1 MKKCDIR
8 FKVENDLT
16 TIGAVD
22 ESNNIQDITAVT
34 EYKNQFDKEARF
46 FYNYKKEVFAFDG
59 YQLKFNESNLKEF
72 NKIQKNENN
81 YYRTRLGD
89 NLVTVRENLEVFVKQ
104 GLNSVENFNFKD
116 KENKLFDKGIPF
128 ENISIEQRQA
138 LSKQNIIYPA
148 NIINKTDLPIEIK
161 NYVNLYNQYISLNS
175 SNRANFATNRS
186 VINENTVLYLDSA
199 NKLNYI
205 MAASDLASLEE
216 SEVHGNNYLSIAL
229 AQRGEQEDVNISE
242 SVSDNPVYAKRIKE
256 LKIELK
262 ELVDKRG
269 RVLPGKE
276 RQYNN
281 AKNHLAFLEQSVY
294 DQMKSAI
301 ILFLQENKIKVNY
314 SLANSLYE
322 IAIKSDT
329 TADFHEKMQDRFY
342 SDIKLPFA
350 FSYFDSWGMSISEL
364 MKKEY
369 NRINTESK
377 KFDGKDGIYIERTH
391 SAKDFNNYIKKNGD
405 RQTKYIWKLI
415 KNVAFK
421 INPEIKFVFEENY
434 RDNIYAKAFTQDQ
447 TNFKG
452 TRIEIRA
459 SLLQNPKQ
467 AAATLVHEIIHSI
480 AHNIIDIVVFNKKKQ
495 IHLLTERQ
503 INAVKELTKL
513 IKEVQ
518 ANDKTNKFYGA
529 TDEHEL
535 VSELTNKEFVEAL
548 KEKAPNIFRRIQNF
562 FLNILGIEKN
572 KYRRAEA
579 ILKDI
584 ISKPVHVAEIGNTIY
599 PGLFPQKT
607 FYKNDFLESVADSN
621 LKLPS
626 VKSGVLELFESN
638 PEIANAV
645 YEAMGIKNNDNI
657 DFENILESLGLS
669 NLKTIKTPII
679 ISEEDSP
686 LKTEHG
692 DAKGVRTK
700 YYGGIVSSITLSKE
714 STFEV
719 LVHELLHEYFNSKY
733 NTSKNEVFAKNIF
746 NTLNRIAKENT
757 WFERATKN
765 YGKESYKD
773 SSEELAILYLT
784 SKEFRNNLPEAVK
797 NKIEK
802 WLIEN
807 NIITQQ
813 ELNSYLDLNLDVKIK
828 DYNINNSQITPQ
840 QKQQAQQLYSQY
852 LEQNPNGNVEEF
864 KSWVDEFNRKSKL
877 QGTYDFSASSN
888 SGKWNSANNELQSLV
903 QNNRKAFAIYKFLI
917 GEMETF
923 KEIINYLNEKGIEIP
938 YTDRMKRADETMT
951 AEERK
956 SAINSYNN
964 SVDSKIEDKAQVEKN
979 ILSENNLQDE
989 TEYTP
994 QELIEKYPLTGV
1006 QKVIW
1011 NLIKDIVNKL
1021 GIKVKFS
1028 SSRITE
1034 GFDGSNNPQNGE
1046 ILIRPSTLKNG
1057 RFGEVLVHEIVHA
1070 LTTKIISRVNLG
1082 VTTGLTQKQINAV
1095 KGLMKLFEAVKADNN
1110 LENKYPVKDVFE
1122 FIAHLTNEAFVKE
1135 LESKDKNFLQK
1146 VVGFILDT
1154 LGITNANE
1162 LSKKYLLDI
1171 ISDGVFL
1178 QENGI
1183 TVLPSDYGSNI
1194 QGSLSNFISQKSQ
1207 ENKSFD
1213 KELAQKIQDKLQKL
1227 YPEIKLNITNNPI
1240 WEQGDNVLNQEEY
1253 NNQVNY
1259 RLKATEKVL
1268 DNLSKIKQWESNKS
1282 IDQNTLWKKIGELGI
1297 SKQQLDLLKE
1307 SEGSTIEEKLSSF
1320 AANYSYTIEIN
1331 TAKDEFI
1338 VSEYDS
1344 ETDQFV
1350 DRNYGTKNTEHY
1362 SNLTVPGGTNYT
1374 ENAIRILGIVNVVSA
1389 GGSYHDGDF
1398 NQSRGDMAG
1407 WFRSD
1412 EQVGEKEEIWE
1423 DIDDWTGKRK
1433 DFKELKLHGSKTRR
1447 ILEVQSFF
1455 QKVREQNNLVGDE
1468 FKKKHGYFELDGYTY
1483 AEKYDNLTRQKT
1495 PYKFDS
1501 KYGKSIPVPQ
1511 EEEVFISRDE
1521 YEQAKTRALG
1531 LDKEIQSN
1539 QFLQLLNKDN
1549 NWVTFFIKSIIQD
1562 SAKKG
1567 YEKVLFPK
1575 GETAAKIEGHETIAN
1590 ELAKLT
1596 AEQGLIQD
1604 QIDATIKNLQPHFV
1618 VFIEGKT
1625 KVTKTENEA
1634 KQIVNDYNNAIGEE
1648 NPFSAKAWYETVEIE
1663 GKDLEIESL
1672 KDEIKELE
1680 KRKQELKSQGI
1691 EKLKPIE
1698 AFYEIKVG
1706 NILEKLFGKNNV
1718 KTITDEYGNQ
1728 WREITINQARDLQDI
1743 LLQRDEAN
1751 RIIGQANIKAMT
1763 VLVDAVNQKQDT
1775 LPHEYAHHYIAW
1787 FRDTPIVQEAIKK
1800 WGSEEALVQSIGE
1813 QVVKQKGEAYSW
1825 WNNFVKWIMNQFN
1838 SLSKL
1843 QKEELTQIL
1852 TDAFLTRQD
1861 LNNIGNNSFQQFQQ
1875 SLNNP
1880 NTNPILQGS
1889 QEEQI
1894 KKFAELQERLN
1905 NKEFLEGAKNA
1916 YESTPSLQQFGTQ
1929 EQYNDYIARVSLG
1942 IIKNPSSGEYNY
1954 NSRVK
1959 DIVYHGT
1966 DKDFTKFIKGKQV
1979 TPKGKTKG
1987 GIWFTDF
1994 ANADWVYKEDNG
2006 KVIAALININ
2016 NPVEYNTERE
2026 FHKMYGDYLPTKPVK
2041 DGQWVDIQTLLDNKK
2056 GDGLLLDIFDATT
2069 AGDIGEFTKQQVVF
2083 EPEQIHILGSKQD
2096 IEGFKEFVQKDNNSE
2111 INSSVSDDIDF
2122 NRESNKSNISEGIS
2136 GNVNTQEGLNLTKS
2150 ITVDETTNTVN
2161 INDILVNG
2169 TTTIKAT
2176 SEFTIEGISDSNIE
2190 TLIIEAPS
2198 VNVNTENFNVE
2209 TLIIKTESQTSFPD
2223 INISQNSNIESL
2235 QIQNSNTSLEITDL
2249 TSENNL
2255 VFKNFVFADK
2265 NDCFLDNFTE
2275 TSGFTINSAEPF
2287 KYSLNFDNSKNLTI
2301 LQTNELKEIPV
2312 SIRNIENLTLE
2323 EDVEINIVSMQT
2335 TALNLNVN
2343 ENNIIRLEKKYEK
2356 AAINI
2361 QAEEPTN
2368 ITLHGKTR
2376 VNLDFKDKFV
2386 SINNNVSLTKDSDIS
2401 FQEEAWSETEKFQ
2414 EQQEKVLEKQY
2425 DSVEEYIDNDDPF
2438 DLKTS
2443 IDSYISEFNSINPE
2457 LKKTAK
2463 IVQVEADSHA
2473 IYRENHT
2480 TTLAISESVADI
2492 LEDRSPYIKVS
2503 EEEAT
2508 NALMS
2513 SLNPAS
2519 FLTVNEQLLATSV
2532 LDIDI
2537 DHLANKIISGL
2548 IYVNVNSVGMNVRT
2562 LFDNLTH
2569 LKEQFKDEKVVL
2581 ENLKKLDSKLNEKYA
2596 ELKVRIQ
2603 KDSVT
2608 YSERV
2613 HKALEDTVLDENEE
2627 TQQKRVLE
2635 LSRKKLNAF
2644 YTEQINTLYKQL
2656 KEVTKQI
2663 ELLLQEDTS
2672 AEFRVPAALKIKLQE
2687 KITDLKDQRLRVR
2700 NLRSEDIVSEFTV
2713 SLSNLTPLLDSYTEF
2728 IKFLEDNKE
2737 EINSVTLTHT
2747 IDKTIQDLVIALG
2760 QEQSKMETAKLL
2772 AFKDGKKVPETALD
2786 AYTSEML
2793 KSLAGRVQLLSIR
2806 TSALARQSFFKYA
2819 AEVLNVDVADIARE
2833 IKALQDNGLP
2843 DTHILD
2849 EWFFDP
2855 TKGLFMPD
2863 KAGLFPSL
2871 MQMTLDSEINAWRS
2885 YAIRL
2890 ITDLNNVQEEGD
2902 KALKKIRI
2910 NGRKMNALDFKARN
2924 KYGRY
2929 TKHFID
2935 VYNEDY
2941 IQNYKAVWRTLNELL
2956 KSKLDTPEKKNKS
2969 LKPFIDQIANQYEA
2983 VNIFKLSAFADLKGK
2998 RLPVYMDIDF
3008 QVDAEYEQSLKD
3020 KYGEEV
3026 FNYLVEQSKEK
3037 LLNKIQNWE
3046 YDFKSVAVANNVES
3060 FAELQAKNPEA
3071 ANTLLEK
3078 LKDRLPLPSDFKD
3091 ASYVAKTK
3099 LFVNSFTVP
3108 TSTKVF
3114 NKFFIDNILGNE
3126 TIRKYYIALKNLENY
3141 IINQKNELDNV
3152 SYAAPLVKYKTFLEH
3167 FTDNRENHS
3176 FLMKTS
3182 AAFRSLF
3189 KDVNKLWF
3197 KTYKVPGEVT
3207 GIATQ
3212 ESLSIMPKAVPSNFY
3227 KNQMAIKKIVE
3238 AANNA
3243 VLTKKIPA
3251 TSDSFVHFIFEKVA
3265 NLPFVKGV
3273 TTVEDLMTEF
3283 NEVRANYVRIS
3294 DAQNAVINSLLT
3306 HLEYEKSSTD
3316 LAETLKAHLLI
3327 INMATSRNMAQGKIN
3342 ILLKYFQ
3349 DIKKTIKQK
3358 GTTAV
3363 SDRVRA
3369 KALSAVQTWYDKNI
3383 IGANLEADPDSAG
3396 KLRLG
3401 KEDRELLEYLRK
3413 EGILTEKES
3422 KEIQPFFTYKKLSA
3436 GAIVTAF
3443 LKYTIW
3449 KGLGWNMKGGS
3460 TNFMQGMFDDFIAG
3474 ASGKYYTADYYY
3486 KALRM
3491 LPQSMFKFFTFSHK
3505 LVPKALRRNLEN
3517 SDVVKFRRLM
3527 DKFKVLQD
3535 SSNLLQQAGK
3545 NEKFLNTQKL
3555 DAFHWQKSIEYLNQG
3570 VLILGEI
3577 YSRDIQINENTKVKL
3592 WDLFDQQGNLKEEY
3606 ASNKE
3611 LYINW
3616 QLGRGKQFNA
3626 FTSKVNKMIVEVHGD
3641 YQETRGFKA
3650 SHSEVGRALILFKKF
3665 FPQQVAN
3672 RWSKKQTVYEL
3683 GEDTMGRTED
3693 SLDKMQTIGRYR
3705 ALTPSAAALVG
3716 AANIRTS
3723 LSAALLRPIFG
3734 NRLKPLL
3741 SIADAVISPWLL
3753 PATAIGAV
3761 VGATWAI
3768 AAKLYNGKQKGA
3780 KIFGDMPQ
3788 VLGRTLYGFITT
3800 PVNVLAG
3807 RELLKNTYSNKSLS
3821 ALENLAMNES
3831 LNDVRITLFMT
3842 MLGMLIRWKLHR
3854 DPNDDGSDDE
3864 ESTTDQVL
3872 LAILNR
3878 IDVNLAEHTQ
3888 YTDPLSMLQFLDLT
3902 KSSPANTLAQMINMP
3917 IKVQKQME
3925 RIEKMTE
3932 IEKYFLTD
3940 SDYDR
3945 ASYWVGFKETFLP
3958 SPARKYWGWSS
3969 SMNFDFTTE
3978 IKTRETKQF
3987 VPALYHPI
3995 EWLTTTKEQREEK
4008 EIEARILNIKN
4019 AYKKEFKNLYFDYF
4033 QSLDESEKNE
4043 FADELKEVIDKAMV
4057 KPKYLDNEQT
4067 LSFFENESMLRAKV
4081 NLSIKKFYFTDRFKQ
4096 QQVKIKNN
4104 KEAQAA
4110 YNAVIKLFEKQKN
4123 DDLYKIN
4130 GGAILNY
4137 STKYKIYKKEI
4148 INRERELKE
4157 ALNRAGINYIAPK
4170 AVEKVAI

>member
-89 NLVTVRENLEVFVKQ
+89 NLVTVRENLEVFVEQ

-256 LKIELK
+256 LKTELK

-281 AKNHLAFLEQSVY
+281 AKKHLAFLEQSVY

-342 SDIKLPFA
+342 NDIKLPFA

-391 SAKDFNNYIKKNGD
+391 RAEDFNNYIRKNGD

-421 INPEIKFVFEENY
+421 INPKIKFVFEENY
-434 RDNIYAKAFTQDQ
+434 RDNIYAAAFTQDQ
-447 TNFKG
+447 TNFKS

-480 AHNIIDIVVFNKKKQ
+480 AHNIIDIVVFNEKKQ

-529 TDEHEL
+529 TDAHEL
-535 VSELTNKEFVEAL
+535 LSELTNKEFVEAL

-562 FLNILGIEKN
+562 FLDILGIEKN

-584 ISKPVHVAEIGNTIY
+584 ISKPVHITEIGNTIY

-621 LKLPS
+621 LKLP
-626 VKSGVLELFESN
+626 
-638 PEIANAV
+638 
-645 YEAMGIKNNDNI
+645 
-657 DFENILESLGLS
+657 
-669 NLKTIKTPII
+669 
-679 ISEEDSP
+679 
-686 LKTEHG
+686 
-692 DAKGVRTK
+692 TK
-700 YYGGIVSSITLSKE
+700 
-714 STFEV
+714 
-719 LVHELLHEYFNSKY
+719 
-733 NTSKNEVFAKNIF
+733 
-746 NTLNRIAKENT
+746 
-757 WFERATKN
+757 
-765 YGKESYKD
+765 
-773 SSEELAILYLT
+773 
-784 SKEFRNNLPEAVK
+784 
-797 NKIEK
+797 
-802 WLIEN
+802 
-807 NIITQQ
+807 
-813 ELNSYLDLNLDVKIK
+813 
-828 DYNINNSQITPQ
+828 
-840 QKQQAQQLYSQY
+840 
-852 LEQNPNGNVEEF
+852 
-864 KSWVDEFNRKSKL
+864 
-877 QGTYDFSASSN
+877 
-888 SGKWNSANNELQSLV
+888 
-903 QNNRKAFAIYKFLI
+903 
-917 GEMETF
+917 
-923 KEIINYLNEKGIEIP
+923 
-938 YTDRMKRADETMT
+938 
-951 AEERK
+951 
-956 SAINSYNN
+956 
-964 SVDSKIEDKAQVEKN
+964 
-979 ILSENNLQDE
+979 QD
-989 TEYTP
+989 
-994 QELIEKYPLTGV
+994 I
-1006 QKVIW
+1006 
-1011 NLIKDIVNKL
+1011 
-1021 GIKVKFS
+1021 
-1028 SSRITE
+1028 E
-1034 GFDGSNNPQNGE
+1034 GF
-1046 ILIRPSTLKNG
+1046 K
-1057 RFGEVLVHEIVHA
+1057 
-1070 LTTKIISRVNLG
+1070 
-1082 VTTGLTQKQINAV
+1082 
-1095 KGLMKLFEAVKADNN
+1095 
-1110 LENKYPVKDVFE
+1110 
-1122 FIAHLTNEAFVKE
+1122 
-1135 LESKDKNFLQK
+1135 
-1146 VVGFILDT
+1146 GFI
-1154 LGITNANE
+1154 
-1162 LSKKYLLDI
+1162 
-1171 ISDGVFL
+1171 
-1178 QENGI
+1178 
-1183 TVLPSDYGSNI
+1183 
-1194 QGSLSNFISQKSQ
+1194 QG
-1207 ENKSFD
+1207 
-1213 KELAQKIQDKLQKL
+1213 
-1227 YPEIKLNITNNPI
+1227 
-1240 WEQGDNVLNQEEY
+1240 
-1253 NNQVNY
+1253 
-1259 RLKATEKVL
+1259 
-1268 DNLSKIKQWESNKS
+1268 KQ
-1282 IDQNTLWKKIGELGI
+1282 
-1297 SKQQLDLLKE
+1297 
-1307 SEGSTIEEKLSSF
+1307 
-1320 AANYSYTIEIN
+1320 
-1331 TAKDEFI
+1331 
-1338 VSEYDS
+1338 
-1344 ETDQFV
+1344 
-1350 DRNYGTKNTEHY
+1350 
-1362 SNLTVPGGTNYT
+1362 
-1374 ENAIRILGIVNVVSA
+1374 
-1389 GGSYHDGDF
+1389 
-1398 NQSRGDMAG
+1398 
-1407 WFRSD
+1407 
-1412 EQVGEKEEIWE
+1412 
-1423 DIDDWTGKRK
+1423 
-1433 DFKELKLHGSKTRR
+1433 
-1447 ILEVQSFF
+1447 F
-1455 QKVREQNNLVGDE
+1455 Q
-1468 FKKKHGYFELDGYTY
+1468 
-1483 AEKYDNLTRQKT
+1483 
-1495 PYKFDS
+1495 
-1501 KYGKSIPVPQ
+1501 
-1511 EEEVFISRDE
+1511 
-1521 YEQAKTRALG
+1521 
-1531 LDKEIQSN
+1531 
-1539 QFLQLLNKDN
+1539 
-1549 NWVTFFIKSIIQD
+1549 
-1562 SAKKG
+1562 
-1567 YEKVLFPK
+1567 
-1575 GETAAKIEGHETIAN
+1575 
-1590 ELAKLT
+1590 KLT
-1596 AEQGLIQD
+1596 AEEKAKTIEQVTKEHRSIVALKDLSAKLAWRIGGKVEFVNRTDVDWKGYRQGMTSVLNEAYMTLDTPFHEILGHP
-1604 QIDATIKNLQPHFV
+1604 IIRAIKNRTNYYKTGETAEFHGYGDPYRV
-1618 VFIEGKT
+1618 TIEKIYDDTLEADVIDNKGNRQKVDLFELSKT
-1625 KVTKTENEA
+1625 QNTLLY
-1634 KQIVNDYNNAIGEE
+1634 Q
-1648 NPFSAKAWYETVEIE
+1648 
-1663 GKDLEIESL
+1663 SL
-1672 KDEIKELE
+1672 LKELE
-1680 KRKQELKSQGI
+1680 TGRGKEVFEQVKRDYTFKKDVPYMSTIDKDVTLYYDKNTKTGYIHDNNNPSERKTFNSEQEVRDYLNLNDKYTLEEQQEEVIVTLLGELAAGKLEEKENASLKKKLLEFWKQISDFVKSLLRQDGIKIDELPITTTLNDLAEIMAYGNNKIILPGYKIEYSTPLGNKYDTLEEVNAEIRGLADANVEVDLRDVKIDTSMPDSFEIEVTMGEDEPSNILKFTKENGQWYISDNWTGKSEINEEDVIRYYKDIDGSHFGAKQNNISSFIEKNKEYEQSKEIIEQWKKENNIQYDPEEVYSRGQGFYSSIGAYSNLELDLLLKNLIQHIQDNKKAGGEFTISAFTKPIDKRLKHIEGTGDRVRFVIYPQSEHIKWAAPTDVYSGSVWDASEKVSKDKKSELLGVSFTKAPSLSNINEVSPNLAGIIDNLSHVHNELGIELTTDNFRIEYDDNIDYSTKKLIDNINKILDDKYGKLIKPDLSKKILKS
-1691 EKLKPIE
+1691 ENL
-1698 AFYEIKVG
+1698 YEVRWKSNGNVIIRTTDLQKAKDTVDENSELIKVNPIQQIG
-1706 NILEKLFGKNNV
+1706 KQPTQTRENTTSIESVKDKIDDGTFGIKSLTARLKYGQNKIKIL
-1718 KTITDEYGNQ
+1718 
-1728 WREITINQARDLQDI
+1728 
-1743 LLQRDEAN
+1743 
-1751 RIIGQANIKAMT
+1751 QANIDTNVNVEESKKAIEET
-1763 VLVDAVNQKQDT
+1763 
-1775 LPHEYAHHYIAW
+1775 
-1787 FRDTPIVQEAIKK
+1787 KK
-1800 WGSEEALVQSIGE
+1800 EISRI
-1813 QVVKQKGEAYSW
+1813 
-1825 WNNFVKWIMNQFN
+1825 
-1838 SLSKL
+1838 
-1843 QKEELTQIL
+1843 
-1852 TDAFLTRQD
+1852 
-1861 LNNIGNNSFQQFQQ
+1861 
-1875 SLNNP
+1875 
-1880 NTNPILQGS
+1880 
-1889 QEEQI
+1889 
-1894 KKFAELQERLN
+1894 
-1905 NKEFLEGAKNA
+1905 EG
-1916 YESTPSLQQFGTQ
+1916 L
-1929 EQYNDYIARVSLG
+1929 
-1942 IIKNPSSGEYNY
+1942 IKNPSQKEYTSQAETNL
-1954 NSRVK
+1954 K
-1959 DIVYHGT
+1959 
-1966 DKDFTKFIKGKQV
+1966 
-1979 TPKGKTKG
+1979 
-1987 GIWFTDF
+1987 
-1994 ANADWVYKEDNG
+1994 
-2006 KVIAALININ
+2006 IAALKEVARKYPRSLITSRVVPINLN
-2016 NPVEYNTERE
+2016 
-2026 FHKMYGDYLPTKPVK
+2026 M
-2041 DGQWVDIQTLLDNKK
+2041 VDKSEIQYSKVD
-2056 GDGLLLDIFDATT
+2056 
-2069 AGDIGEFTKQQVVF
+2069 
-2083 EPEQIHILGSKQD
+2083 SKQD
-2096 IEGFKEFVQKDNNSE
+2096 IERFKEFVQKDNSSE

-2136 GNVNTQEGLNLTKS
+2136 GNANTQEGLNLTKS

-2161 INDILVNG
+2161 INDILING

-2223 INISQNSNIESL
+2223 INISQNSNIKSL
-2235 QIQNSNTSLEITDL
+2235 QIQNSNTNLEITDL

-2287 KYSLNFDNSKNLTI
+2287 KYSLAFDNSKNLTI

-2480 TTLAISESVADI
+2480 TTLTISESVADI

-2548 IYVNVNSVGMNVRT
+2548 IYINVNSVGMNVRT

-2644 YTEQINTLYKQL
+2644 YTEQVNMLYKQL

-2700 NLRSEDIVSEFTV
+2700 NLRAEDIVSEFTV

-2737 EINSVTLTHT
+2737 EINSVTLTHA

-2793 KSLAGRVQLLSIR
+2793 KSLAGRVQLLSTR

-2890 ITDLNNVQEEGD
+2890 STDLNNVKEEGD

-2956 KSKLDTPEKKNKS
+2956 KFKLDTPEKKNKS
-2969 LKPFIDQIANQYEA
+2969 LKPFIDKIANQYEA

-3037 LLNKIQNWE
+3037 FLNKIQNWE
-3046 YDFKSVAVANNVES
+3046 YDFKSVAVANNAES

-3114 NKFFIDNILGNE
+3114 NKFFIDNVLGNE
-3126 TIRKYYIALKNLENY
+3126 TIRKYYTALKNLENY

-3197 KTYKVPGEVT
+3197 KTYKAPGEVT

-3212 ESLSIMPKAVPSNFY
+3212 ESLSIIPKAVPSNFY
-3227 KNQMAIKKIVE
+3227 KNQMAIKKIAE
-3238 AANNA
+3238 AANSA

-3358 GTTAV
+3358 GTTTV

-3449 KGLGWNMKGGS
+3449 KGLGWNMKSGS

-3517 SDVVKFRRLM
+3517 SDAVKFRRLM

-3577 YSRDIQINENTKVKL
+3577 YSRDIQIDENTKVKL

-3734 NRLKPLL
+3734 DRLKPLL

-3753 PATAIGAV
+3753 PVTAIGAV
-3761 VGATWAI
+3761 TGATWAI

-3864 ESTTDQVL
+3864 ESTTDQVF

-3888 YTDPLSMLQFLDLT
+3888 YTDPPSMLQFLDLT
-3902 KSSPANTLAQMINMP
+3902 ESSPANTLAQMINMP

-4008 EIEARILNIKN
+4008 EMEARILNIKN

-4043 FADELKEVIDKAMV
+4043 FADELKEIINKAMV

-4157 ALNRAGINYIAPK
+4157 ALNRAGINYITPK
-4170 AVEKVAI
+4170 AVEKVVI

>member
-89 NLVTVRENLEVFVKQ
+89 NLVTVRENLEVFVEQ

-242 SVSDNPVYAKRIKE
+242 SVSDNPVYAKGIKE
-256 LKIELK
+256 LKTELK

-269 RVLPGKE
+269 RVLLGKE

-281 AKNHLAFLEQSVY
+281 AKKHLAFLEQSVY

-329 TADFHEKMQDRFY
+329 TADFHEKMRDRF
-342 SDIKLPFA
+342 SNDIKLPFV

-391 SAKDFNNYIKKNGD
+391 RAKDFNNYIRKNGD

-421 INPEIKFVFEENY
+421 INPKIKFVFEENF
-434 RDNIYAKAFTQDQ
+434 RDINYAEAFTQDQ
-447 TNFKG
+447 TNFKS

-459 SLLQNPKQ
+459 SLLQNPKW

-480 AHNIIDIVVFNKKKQ
+480 AHNIIDIVVFNEKKQ

-529 TDEHEL
+529 TDAHEL
-535 VSELTNKEFVEAL
+535 LSELTNKEFVEAL

-584 ISKPVHVAEIGNTIY
+584 ISKPVHITEIGNTIY

-621 LKLPS
+621 LKLPIDLKQQS
-626 VKSGVLELFESN
+626 VKPGVSELFNEN
-638 PEIANAV
+638 PELANAV
-645 YEAMGIKNNDNI
+645 YEVLGFKSLNMDSFMPKEHWQIGHIIDNPTEAANICDNTQIRVLNYVLDKFGKAKERGTFYAKPVAIWAKSPINDKQILHYTVAVRINNKVYLYDMPQSEYIEYVSENKGKIIKEYKPRLIEYTPD
-657 DFENILESLGLS
+657 
-669 NLKTIKTPII
+669 NLK
-679 ISEEDSP
+679 
-686 LKTEHG
+686 
-692 DAKGVRTK
+692 K
-700 YYGGIVSSITLSKE
+700 YYG
-714 STFEV
+714 
-719 LVHELLHEYFNSKY
+719 
-733 NTSKNEVFAKNIF
+733 TSD
-746 NTLNRIAKENT
+746 ENLT
-757 WFERATKN
+757 IQDET
-765 YGKESYKD
+765 
-773 SSEELAILYLT
+773 ILT
-784 SKEFRNNLPEAVK
+784 DA
-797 NKIEK
+797 
-802 WLIEN
+802 LI
-807 NIITQQ
+807 
-813 ELNSYLDLNLDVKIK
+813 
-828 DYNINNSQITPQ
+828 NINLSTSQ

-852 LEQNPNGNVEEF
+852 L
-864 KSWVDEFNRKSKL
+864 D
-877 QGTYDFSASSN
+877 T
-888 SGKWNSANNELQSLV
+888 
-903 QNNRKAFAIYKFLI
+903 KF
-917 GEMETF
+917 
-923 KEIINYLNEKGIEIP
+923 P
-938 YTDRMKRADETMT
+938 
-951 AEERK
+951 
-956 SAINSYNN
+956 
-964 SVDSKIEDKAQVEKN
+964 DSK
-979 ILSENNLQDE
+979 
-989 TEYTP
+989 
-994 QELIEKYPLTGV
+994 
-1006 QKVIW
+1006 
-1011 NLIKDIVNKL
+1011 
-1021 GIKVKFS
+1021 
-1028 SSRITE
+1028 
-1034 GFDGSNNPQNGE
+1034 
-1046 ILIRPSTLKNG
+1046 
-1057 RFGEVLVHEIVHA
+1057 
-1070 LTTKIISRVNLG
+1070 
-1082 VTTGLTQKQINAV
+1082 
-1095 KGLMKLFEAVKADNN
+1095 
-1110 LENKYPVKDVFE
+1110 
-1122 FIAHLTNEAFVKE
+1122 
-1135 LESKDKNFLQK
+1135 
-1146 VVGFILDT
+1146 
-1154 LGITNANE
+1154 
-1162 LSKKYLLDI
+1162 
-1171 ISDGVFL
+1171 
-1178 QENGI
+1178 
-1183 TVLPSDYGSNI
+1183 
-1194 QGSLSNFISQKSQ
+1194 
-1207 ENKSFD
+1207 
-1213 KELAQKIQDKLQKL
+1213 
-1227 YPEIKLNITNNPI
+1227 
-1240 WEQGDNVLNQEEY
+1240 
-1253 NNQVNY
+1253 
-1259 RLKATEKVL
+1259 
-1268 DNLSKIKQWESNKS
+1268 
-1282 IDQNTLWKKIGELGI
+1282 
-1297 SKQQLDLLKE
+1297 
-1307 SEGSTIEEKLSSF
+1307 
-1320 AANYSYTIEIN
+1320 
-1331 TAKDEFI
+1331 
-1338 VSEYDS
+1338 
-1344 ETDQFV
+1344 
-1350 DRNYGTKNTEHY
+1350 
-1362 SNLTVPGGTNYT
+1362 
-1374 ENAIRILGIVNVVSA
+1374 
-1389 GGSYHDGDF
+1389 
-1398 NQSRGDMAG
+1398 
-1407 WFRSD
+1407 
-1412 EQVGEKEEIWE
+1412 
-1423 DIDDWTGKRK
+1423 
-1433 DFKELKLHGSKTRR
+1433 
-1447 ILEVQSFF
+1447 
-1455 QKVREQNNLVGDE
+1455 
-1468 FKKKHGYFELDGYTY
+1468 
-1483 AEKYDNLTRQKT
+1483 
-1495 PYKFDS
+1495 
-1501 KYGKSIPVPQ
+1501 
-1511 EEEVFISRDE
+1511 
-1521 YEQAKTRALG
+1521 
-1531 LDKEIQSN
+1531 
-1539 QFLQLLNKDN
+1539 
-1549 NWVTFFIKSIIQD
+1549 
-1562 SAKKG
+1562 
-1567 YEKVLFPK
+1567 
-1575 GETAAKIEGHETIAN
+1575 
-1590 ELAKLT
+1590 
-1596 AEQGLIQD
+1596 
-1604 QIDATIKNLQPHFV
+1604 
-1618 VFIEGKT
+1618 
-1625 KVTKTENEA
+1625 
-1634 KQIVNDYNNAIGEE
+1634 
-1648 NPFSAKAWYETVEIE
+1648 
-1663 GKDLEIESL
+1663 
-1672 KDEIKELE
+1672 
-1680 KRKQELKSQGI
+1680 
-1691 EKLKPIE
+1691 
-1698 AFYEIKVG
+1698 
-1706 NILEKLFGKNNV
+1706 
-1718 KTITDEYGNQ
+1718 
-1728 WREITINQARDLQDI
+1728 
-1743 LLQRDEAN
+1743 
-1751 RIIGQANIKAMT
+1751 
-1763 VLVDAVNQKQDT
+1763 
-1775 LPHEYAHHYIAW
+1775 
-1787 FRDTPIVQEAIKK
+1787 
-1800 WGSEEALVQSIGE
+1800 
-1813 QVVKQKGEAYSW
+1813 
-1825 WNNFVKWIMNQFN
+1825 
-1838 SLSKL
+1838 
-1843 QKEELTQIL
+1843 
-1852 TDAFLTRQD
+1852 
-1861 LNNIGNNSFQQFQQ
+1861 
-1875 SLNNP
+1875 
-1880 NTNPILQGS
+1880 
-1889 QEEQI
+1889 
-1894 KKFAELQERLN
+1894 
-1905 NKEFLEGAKNA
+1905 
-1916 YESTPSLQQFGTQ
+1916 
-1929 EQYNDYIARVSLG
+1929 
-1942 IIKNPSSGEYNY
+1942 
-1954 NSRVK
+1954 VK
-1959 DIVYHGT
+1959 DIVYHYTDAKKFDKFVKDYIGSSVERTRVNAADSELGIFFGKKGLEGVVNKEKLGT
-1966 DKDFTKFIKGKQV
+1966 TEI
-1979 TPKGKTKG
+1979 P
-1987 GIWFTDF
+1987 
-1994 ANADWVYKEDNG
+1994 
-2006 KVIAALININ
+2006 ALINIKNPN
-2016 NPVEYNTERE
+2016 NDIYDKADEYLYSSERFIDE
-2026 FHKMYGDYLPTKPVK
+2026 QEPDYDIELEEDENGNIKNVYKEKDKLKGKDLERAWYNSYKKDLIAQGK
-2041 DGQWVDIQTLLDNKK
+2041 DGVVLDNIK
-2056 GDGLLLDIFDATT
+2056 I
-2069 AGDIGEFTKQQVVF
+2069 VF

-2096 IEGFKEFVQKDNNSE
+2096 IEGFKGFVQKDNSSE

-2122 NRESNKSNISEGIS
+2122 NRESNKSNISESIS

-2223 INISQNSNIESL
+2223 INISQNSNIKSL
-2235 QIQNSNTSLEITDL
+2235 QIQNSNTNLEITDL

-2386 SINNNVSLTKDSDIS
+2386 SINNNVSLIKDSDIS

-2480 TTLAISESVADI
+2480 TTLTISESVADI

-2548 IYVNVNSVGMNVRT
+2548 IYINVNSVGMNVRT

-2644 YTEQINTLYKQL
+2644 YTEQVNTLYKQL

-2700 NLRSEDIVSEFTV
+2700 NLRAEDIVSEFTV

-2793 KSLAGRVQLLSIR
+2793 KSLAGRVQLLSTR

-2890 ITDLNNVQEEGD
+2890 STDLNNVKEEGD

-2910 NGRKMNALDFKARN
+2910 DGRKMNALDFKARN

-2956 KSKLDTPEKKNKS
+2956 KFKLDTPEKKNKS

-3037 LLNKIQNWE
+3037 FLNKIQNWE
-3046 YDFKSVAVANNVES
+3046 YDFKSVAVANNAES

-3114 NKFFIDNILGNE
+3114 NKFFIDNVLGNE
-3126 TIRKYYIALKNLENY
+3126 TIRKYYTALKNLENY

-3212 ESLSIMPKAVPSNFY
+3212 ESLSIIPKAVPSNFY
-3227 KNQMAIKKIVE
+3227 KNQMAIKKIAE
-3238 AANNA
+3238 AANSA

-3283 NEVRANYVRIS
+3283 NEIRANYVRIS

-3358 GTTAV
+3358 GTTTV

-3401 KEDRELLEYLRK
+3401 KENRELLEYLRK

-3449 KGLGWNMKGGS
+3449 KGLGWNMKSGS

-3505 LVPKALRRNLEN
+3505 LVPKALGRNLEN
-3517 SDVVKFRRLM
+3517 SDAVKFRRLM

-3577 YSRDIQINENTKVKL
+3577 YSRDIQIDENTKVKL
-3592 WDLFDQQGNLKEEY
+3592 WDLFDQQSNLKEEY

-3734 NRLKPLL
+3734 DRLKPLL

-3753 PATAIGAV
+3753 PVTAIGAV
-3761 VGATWAI
+3761 TGATWAI

-3831 LNDVRITLFMT
+3831 LNDVRVTLFMT

-3854 DPNDDGSDDE
+3854 DPNDDVPDDE

-3888 YTDPLSMLQFLDLT
+3888 YTDPPSMLQFLDLT
-3902 KSSPANTLAQMINMP
+3902 ESSPANTLAQMINMP

-3978 IKTRETKQF
+3978 IKTREIKQF

-3995 EWLTTTKEQREEK
+3995 EWLTTTEEQREEK
-4008 EIEARILNIKN
+4008 EMEARILNIKN

-4043 FADELKEVIDKAMV
+4043 FADELKEIINKAMV

-4157 ALNRAGINYIAPK
+4157 ALNRAGINYITPK
-4170 AVEKVAI
+4170 AVEKVVI

>member
-89 NLVTVRENLEVFVKQ
+89 NLVTVRENLEVFVEQ

-256 LKIELK
+256 LKTELK

-281 AKNHLAFLEQSVY
+281 AKKHLAFLEQSVY
-294 DQMKSAI
+294 DQMRSAI

-329 TADFHEKMQDRFY
+329 TADFHEEMQDRFY

-377 KFDGKDGIYIERTH
+377 KFDGKDGIYIEREH
-391 SAKDFNNYIKKNGD
+391 RAKDFNNYIRKNGD

-421 INPEIKFVFEENY
+421 INPKIKFVFEENF
-434 RDNIYAKAFTQDQ
+434 RGTNYAEAFTQDQ
-447 TNFKG
+447 TNFKS
-452 TRIEIRA
+452 TKIEIRA

-480 AHNIIDIVVFNKKKQ
+480 AHNIIDIVVFNEKKQ

-503 INAVKELTKL
+503 INAVKELIKL

-529 TDEHEL
+529 TDAHEL
-535 VSELTNKEFVEAL
+535 LSELTNKEFVEAL

-584 ISKPVHVAEIGNTIY
+584 ISKPVHITEIGNTIY

-621 LKLPS
+621 LKLPIDLGS
-626 VKSGVLELFESN
+626 KQDVEGFKEFVEDKTSALIKPGVSELFEST
-638 PEIANAV
+638 PELANAV
-645 YEAMGIKNNDNI
+645 YEVLGFSTSELTMESFMPKKHWKIGHIIDSPAEAANICGNTQIMVLNYALDKFGKTKERGTFYAKPVAIWAKSPINDKQILHYTVAVRINNKVYLYDMPQSEYIEYISENKGKVIKEYNPRLIEYTHD
-657 DFENILESLGLS
+657 
-669 NLKTIKTPII
+669 NLK
-679 ISEEDSP
+679 
-686 LKTEHG
+686 
-692 DAKGVRTK
+692 K
-700 YYGGIVSSITLSKE
+700 YYGTSDENLTIQDETILTDALLNVNVLLS
-714 STFEV
+714 
-719 LVHELLHEYFNSKY
+719 
-733 NTSKNEVFAKNIF
+733 
-746 NTLNRIAKENT
+746 
-757 WFERATKN
+757 
-765 YGKESYKD
+765 
-773 SSEELAILYLT
+773 
-784 SKEFRNNLPEAVK
+784 
-797 NKIEK
+797 
-802 WLIEN
+802 
-807 NIITQQ
+807 
-813 ELNSYLDLNLDVKIK
+813 
-828 DYNINNSQITPQ
+828 Q

-852 LEQNPNGNVEEF
+852 LDSIFPN
-864 KSWVDEFNRKSKL
+864 SK
-877 QGTYDFSASSN
+877 
-888 SGKWNSANNELQSLV
+888 V
-903 QNNRKAFAIYKFLI
+903 
-917 GEMETF
+917 
-923 KEIINYLNEKGIEIP
+923 
-938 YTDRMKRADETMT
+938 
-951 AEERK
+951 
-956 SAINSYNN
+956 
-964 SVDSKIEDKAQVEKN
+964 
-979 ILSENNLQDE
+979 
-989 TEYTP
+989 
-994 QELIEKYPLTGV
+994 
-1006 QKVIW
+1006 
-1011 NLIKDIVNKL
+1011 KDIVYHGTDNKFEKYLKEKIGSKESGNFSYGFNFIGTKHHAKQYSQYSNSDIVLEQIINVRNPFIITPNKASSYIDVESLDLKDKQLLISIGLNLDKFETVYDAIKDFGVIKFTKELKEL
-1021 GIKVKFS
+1021 GYDGFIRINNYS
-1028 SSRITE
+1028 SPINAHEYVVFEPEQIHILSSKKDIE
-1034 GFDGSNNPQNGE
+1034 GFKEFVQGKP
-1046 ILIRPSTLKNG
+1046 T
-1057 RFGEVLVHEIVHA
+1057 F
-1070 LTTKIISRVNLG
+1070 
-1082 VTTGLTQKQINAV
+1082 
-1095 KGLMKLFEAVKADNN
+1095 
-1110 LENKYPVKDVFE
+1110 DV
-1122 FIAHLTNEAFVKE
+1122 
-1135 LESKDKNFLQK
+1135 
-1146 VVGFILDT
+1146 
-1154 LGITNANE
+1154 
-1162 LSKKYLLDI
+1162 
-1171 ISDGVFL
+1171 
-1178 QENGI
+1178 
-1183 TVLPSDYGSNI
+1183 
-1194 QGSLSNFISQKSQ
+1194 
-1207 ENKSFD
+1207 
-1213 KELAQKIQDKLQKL
+1213 ELAQKIQDKLQKL

-1240 WEQGDNVLNQEEY
+1240 WEQGGNIFNQKQALENE
-1253 NNQVNY
+1253 VAY
-1259 RLKATEKVL
+1259 RLKVVNSLINLTIPKGDKRYSVGDKPEVLTIRLNSKKQPYIETNLRKRLNGKGVTNQQIDFIFDYMKSNNIQEISTEQL
-1268 DNLSKIKQWESNKS
+1268 ALELASKYGFS
-1282 IDQNTLWKKIGELGI
+1282 
-1297 SKQQLDLLKE
+1297 
-1307 SEGSTIEEKLSSF
+1307 
-1320 AANYSYTIEIN
+1320 IEID
-1331 TAKDEFI
+1331 TAKKNHADEG
-1338 VSEYDS
+1338 EDS
-1344 ETDQFV
+1344 I
-1350 DRNYGTKNTEHY
+1350 EHI
-1362 SNLTVPGGTNYT
+1362 SLNVPGGINYK
-1374 ENAIRILGIVNVVSA
+1374 INVFKTPLIIPSIIN
-1389 GGSYHDGDF
+1389 HF
-1398 NQSRGDMAG
+1398 FHKNQIG

-1412 EQVGEKEEIWE
+1412 EQAVSNGKI
-1423 DIDDWTGKRK
+1423 IYVTQGTGKSTLVK
-1433 DFKELKLHGSKTRR
+1433 NEPEKYTDGDDLVFNYLKEKGIASNTTTSQNAGNELKQYLDTLTEEEKSKVIEELISIFNKEKSKGKIVLTSNRFTRENPDILDEIYLSEDAGRMEQEFIKRGGNPANAKKVVEQKLKEQQEAFKNKQTKTIGKGEYISDKFKTPTKTRR
-1447 ILEVQSFF
+1447 ILELQSDLF
-1455 QKVREQNNLVGDE
+1455 QRGRNFAKLLTEEYIGKEYVTNEDLIKKLDSEVNPMYTAEDSQMDPVYINNIAYSFDNKGWYS
-1468 FKKKHGYFELDGYTY
+1468 KKYS
-1483 AEKYDNLTRQKT
+1483 NV
-1495 PYKFDS
+1495 S
-1501 KYGKSIPVPQ
+1501 K
-1511 EEEVFISRDE
+1511 E
-1521 YEQAKTRALG
+1521 
-1531 LDKEIQSN
+1531 N

-1575 GETAAKIEGHETIAN
+1575 GETAAKIEGHETIADEIRKIDKEIKN
-1590 ELAKLT
+1590 NKEFLNNPTNLYEVTPFDDNYTDAILEDGLENKIKKAEKNIAKL
-1596 AEQGLIQD
+1596 E
-1604 QIDATIKNLQPHFV
+1604 
-1618 VFIEGKT
+1618 
-1625 KVTKTENEA
+1625 
-1634 KQIVNDYNNAIGEE
+1634 
-1648 NPFSAKAWYETVEIE
+1648 
-1663 GKDLEIESL
+1663 
-1672 KDEIKELE
+1672 KEKE
-1680 KRKQELKSQGI
+1680 ELKSQGI

-1698 AFYEIKVG
+1698 AFYEIVVG
-1706 NILEKLFGKNNV
+1706 NILEKLFGKDNI
-1718 KTITDEYGNQ
+1718 KTITDEYANQ
-1728 WREITINQARDLQDI
+1728 WREITINQARDLSDI
-1743 LLQRDEAN
+1743 LLQRNETN
-1751 RIIGQANIKAMT
+1751 QIIGQANIKAMT
-1763 VLVDAVNQKQDT
+1763 VLINAVNQKQDT

-1787 FRDTPIVQEAIKK
+1787 YRDTPIVQEAIKK

-1813 QVVKQKGEAYSW
+1813 QVVKQKGEAYNW

-1861 LNNIGNNSFQQFQQ
+1861 L
-1875 SLNNP
+1875 
-1880 NTNPILQGS
+1880 
-1889 QEEQI
+1889 
-1894 KKFAELQERLN
+1894 
-1905 NKEFLEGAKNA
+1905 
-1916 YESTPSLQQFGTQ
+1916 
-1929 EQYNDYIARVSLG
+1929 
-1942 IIKNPSSGEYNY
+1942 
-1954 NSRVK
+1954 
-1959 DIVYHGT
+1959 
-1966 DKDFTKFIKGKQV
+1966 
-1979 TPKGKTKG
+1979 
-1987 GIWFTDF
+1987 
-1994 ANADWVYKEDNG
+1994 
-2006 KVIAALININ
+2006 
-2016 NPVEYNTERE
+2016 
-2026 FHKMYGDYLPTKPVK
+2026 
-2041 DGQWVDIQTLLDNKK
+2041 
-2056 GDGLLLDIFDATT
+2056 
-2069 AGDIGEFTKQQVVF
+2069 
-2083 EPEQIHILGSKQD
+2083 GSKQD
-2096 IEGFKEFVQKDNNSE
+2096 IEGFKEFVQKD
-2111 INSSVSDDIDF
+2111 
-2122 NRESNKSNISEGIS
+2122 
-2136 GNVNTQEGLNLTKS
+2136 NVNTQEGLNLTKS

-2223 INISQNSNIESL
+2223 INISQNSNIKSL
-2235 QIQNSNTSLEITDL
+2235 QIQNSNTNLEITDL

-2480 TTLAISESVADI
+2480 TTLTISESVADI

-2548 IYVNVNSVGMNVRT
+2548 IYINVNSVGMNVRT

-2700 NLRSEDIVSEFTV
+2700 NLRAEDIVSEFTV

-2793 KSLAGRVQLLSIR
+2793 KSLAGRVQLLSTR

-2890 ITDLNNVQEEGD
+2890 STDLNNVKEEGD

-2956 KSKLDTPEKKNKS
+2956 KFKLDTPEKKNKS

-3037 LLNKIQNWE
+3037 FLNKIQNWE
-3046 YDFKSVAVANNVES
+3046 YDFKSVAVANNAES

-3091 ASYVAKTK
+3091 TSYVAKTK

-3114 NKFFIDNILGNE
+3114 NKFFIDNVLGNE
-3126 TIRKYYIALKNLENY
+3126 TIRKYYTALKNLENY

-3152 SYAAPLVKYKTFLEH
+3152 SYAAPLVKYKTFLEY

-3197 KTYKVPGEVT
+3197 KTYKAPGEVT

-3212 ESLSIMPKAVPSNFY
+3212 ESLSIIPKAVPSNFY
-3227 KNQMAIKKIVE
+3227 KNQMAIKKIAE
-3238 AANNA
+3238 AANSA

-3283 NEVRANYVRIS
+3283 NEIRANYVRIS
-3294 DAQNAVINSLLT
+3294 DALNAVINSLLT

-3358 GTTAV
+3358 GTTTV

-3436 GAIVTAF
+3436 GAIITAF

-3449 KGLGWNMKGGS
+3449 KGLGWSMKS
-3460 TNFMQGMFDDFIAG
+3460 SITNFMQGMLDDFIAG

-3491 LPQSMFKFFTFSHK
+3491 LPQSMFKFFTFSYK
-3505 LVPKALRRNLEN
+3505 LVPKALRGNLEN
-3517 SDVVKFRRLM
+3517 SDAVKFRRLM

-3577 YSRDIQINENTKVKL
+3577 YSRDIQIDENTKVKL

-3734 NRLKPLL
+3734 SRLKPLL

-3831 LNDVRITLFMT
+3831 LNDVRIALFMT
-3842 MLGMLIRWKLHR
+3842 MLSMLIRWKLHR

-3872 LAILNR
+3872 LATLNR

-3888 YTDPLSMLQFLDLT
+3888 YTDPLSVLQFLDLT
-3902 KSSPANTLAQMINMP
+3902 ESSPANTLAQMINMP

-3932 IEKYFLTD
+3932 IEKHFLTD

-4008 EIEARILNIKN
+4008 EMEARILNIKN

-4033 QSLDESEKNE
+4033 QSLDESEKKE
-4043 FADELKEVIDKAMV
+4043 FADELKKIINKAMA
-4057 KPKYLDNEQT
+4057 KPKYLDDEQT

-4130 GGAILNY
+4130 GGTILNY

-4148 INRERELKE
+4148 INKERELKE

-4170 AVEKVAI
+4170 AVEKVVI

>member
-89 NLVTVRENLEVFVKQ
+89 NLVTVRENLEVFVEQ

-256 LKIELK
+256 LKTELK

-276 RQYNN
+276 QQYKN
-281 AKNHLAFLEQSVY
+281 AKKHLAFLEQSVS
-294 DQMKSAI
+294 DQMRFAI
-301 ILFLQENKIKVNY
+301 IFFLQENKIKVNY

-342 SDIKLPFA
+342 NDIKLPFA

-391 SAKDFNNYIKKNGD
+391 TAKDFNNYIRKNGD

-421 INPEIKFVFEENY
+421 INPKIKFVFEENF
-434 RDNIYAKAFTQDQ
+434 RGHNYAEAFTQDQ
-447 TNFKG
+447 TDFKS

-459 SLLQNPKQ
+459 SLLQNPKR
-467 AAATLVHEIIHSI
+467 AATTLVHEIIHSI
-480 AHNIIDIVVFNKKKQ
+480 AHNIIDIVLFNEKKQ

-535 VSELTNKEFVEAL
+535 LSELTNKEFVEAL

-562 FLNILGIEKN
+562 FLDILGIEKN

-584 ISKPVHVAEIGNTIY
+584 ISKPVHLAEIGNTIY

-607 FYKNDFLESVADSN
+607 FYKNDFLESVADS
-621 LKLPS
+621 K
-626 VKSGVLELFESN
+626 F
-638 PEIANAV
+638 I
-645 YEAMGIKNNDNI
+645 
-657 DFENILESLGLS
+657 
-669 NLKTIKTPII
+669 
-679 ISEEDSP
+679 
-686 LKTEHG
+686 
-692 DAKGVRTK
+692 
-700 YYGGIVSSITLSKE
+700 
-714 STFEV
+714 
-719 LVHELLHEYFNSKY
+719 
-733 NTSKNEVFAKNIF
+733 
-746 NTLNRIAKENT
+746 
-757 WFERATKN
+757 
-765 YGKESYKD
+765 
-773 SSEELAILYLT
+773 
-784 SKEFRNNLPEAVK
+784 
-797 NKIEK
+797 NK
-802 WLIEN
+802 
-807 NIITQQ
+807 
-813 ELNSYLDLNLDVKIK
+813 
-828 DYNINNSQITPQ
+828 
-840 QKQQAQQLYSQY
+840 
-852 LEQNPNGNVEEF
+852 
-864 KSWVDEFNRKSKL
+864 
-877 QGTYDFSASSN
+877 
-888 SGKWNSANNELQSLV
+888 
-903 QNNRKAFAIYKFLI
+903 
-917 GEMETF
+917 
-923 KEIINYLNEKGIEIP
+923 
-938 YTDRMKRADETMT
+938 
-951 AEERK
+951 
-956 SAINSYNN
+956 
-964 SVDSKIEDKAQVEKN
+964 
-979 ILSENNLQDE
+979 
-989 TEYTP
+989 
-994 QELIEKYPLTGV
+994 
-1006 QKVIW
+1006 
-1011 NLIKDIVNKL
+1011 
-1021 GIKVKFS
+1021 
-1028 SSRITE
+1028 
-1034 GFDGSNNPQNGE
+1034 
-1046 ILIRPSTLKNG
+1046 
-1057 RFGEVLVHEIVHA
+1057 
-1070 LTTKIISRVNLG
+1070 
-1082 VTTGLTQKQINAV
+1082 
-1095 KGLMKLFEAVKADNN
+1095 
-1110 LENKYPVKDVFE
+1110 PV
-1122 FIAHLTNEAFVKE
+1122 
-1135 LESKDKNFLQK
+1135 
-1146 VVGFILDT
+1146 
-1154 LGITNANE
+1154 
-1162 LSKKYLLDI
+1162 
-1171 ISDGVFL
+1171 
-1178 QENGI
+1178 
-1183 TVLPSDYGSNI
+1183 
-1194 QGSLSNFISQKSQ
+1194 
-1207 ENKSFD
+1207 FD

-1240 WEQGDNVLNQEEY
+1240 WEQGDNIFNQEEY

-1259 RLKATEKVL
+1259 RLKATEILLSDKAKQVFAKGEKAKWDLNKILTELAIPKEQKQLIL
-1268 DNLSKIKQWESNKS
+1268 DLGITDREQIALELASKYGFSVEVNTAKERKIKKDLEYSNFTSNGFVYQHTSRYGYIKS
-1282 IDQNTLWKKIGELGI
+1282 KEEDKYNPDKYIKI
-1297 SKQQLDLLKE
+1297 SKQ
-1307 SEGSTIEEKLSSF
+1307 
-1320 AANYSYTIEIN
+1320 
-1331 TAKDEFI
+1331 EFI
-1338 VSEYDS
+1338 DEYNKDVK
-1344 ETDQFV
+1344 EQPTQ
-1350 DRNYGTKNTEHY
+1350 HY

-1374 ENAIRILGIVNVVSA
+1374 ENEISTPLIIPSIKGHAQFSTNKGI
-1389 GGSYHDGDF
+1389 
-1398 NQSRGDMAG
+1398 G

-1412 EQVGEKEEIWE
+1412 EQYKTSKDYPLSFKGNYGDTWEKRNNIWYTIDSDGITHKRDDLDDTDVYSIYDNQYGNKDYIQKGEN
-1423 DIDDWTGKRK
+1423 T
-1433 DFKELKLHGSKTRR
+1433 KTRR
-1447 ILEVQSFF
+1447 ILEIQSDLF
-1455 QKVREQNNLVGDE
+1455 QKGRDREDLALNKNTKRE
-1468 FKKKHGYFELDGYTY
+1468 FITPEPGIP
-1483 AEKYDNLTRQKT
+1483 AEVW
-1495 PYKFDS
+1495 
-1501 KYGKSIPVPQ
+1501 GKEDTKGNKNSN
-1511 EEEVFISRDE
+1511 ESR
-1521 YEQAKTRALG
+1521 
-1531 LDKEIQSN
+1531 
-1539 QFLQLLNKDN
+1539 FLQLLNKDN

-1575 GETAAKIEGHETIAN
+1575 GETAAKIEGHETIADEIQKIN
-1590 ELAKLT
+1590 DELRDLNNLDKYFIANQDIVYYK
-1596 AEQGLIQD
+1596 QG
-1604 QIDATIKNLQPHFV
+1604 NNYYV
-1618 VFIEGKT
+1618 VHEEGKFSIKKET
-1625 KVTKTENEA
+1625 FEKYKKDADNTE
-1634 KQIVNDYNNAIGEE
+1634 QI
-1648 NPFSAKAWYETVEIE
+1648 SR
-1663 GKDLEIESL
+1663 
-1672 KDEIKELE
+1672 LE
-1680 KRKQELKSQGI
+1680 KRKSELKSQGI

-1698 AFYEIKVG
+1698 GFYEIKVG
-1706 NILEKLFGKNNV
+1706 NILEKLFGKDNV

-1728 WREITINQARDLQDI
+1728 WREITINQARDLSNI

-1763 VLVDAVNQKQDT
+1763 VLIDAINKKADT

-1787 FRDTPIVQEAIKK
+1787 FRDTPIVQEGIKK

-1813 QVVKQKGEAYSW
+1813 QVVKQKGEAYNW
-1825 WNNFVKWIMNQFN
+1825 WNEFVKWIINQFN

-1861 LNNIGNNSFQQFQQ
+1861 LGSQQESDNSLSDFISQKSQKRLNQIQDIFNENPELANSVYEALGFEGNNSLENKLKVFFNQFGFQYKEGESSTDLLNKIIYTSKKDNSVFIDNSVKALSQLLLANTNIDFHKLESLIEDTPEFKKLLSNSSDYLKTTHKFLKDGNRIPIEEWIAYIKQYNKIKNEVLEKYLKESLLDNNNLTGLHKLINDFLKWFRDLFVNAKNLKEVTDSLVQQALLNQREVIINSKDLQNKERVTLAKALEETTHGKDIIKTFGEFGLILTGSVSAAEQGSIFRKTGKLLHDIDWVVPKGFTKDFNKKLKDTFPGVTLVREFDSPTYYTQTYIVPPKGYTISNLTFFKPETYGERKYIASYDVLDKNGNVVSNYRRYYDVKESGKVVENREIYNEGLENVDKNLEAVSVDFFQQKEDLKHEPYTANVEGVNLQLANWLSSFTEKLKYGRAKDLLDYANFIPDDVIPSITQITQQ
-1875 SLNNP
+1875 QQQQAQQVYSQYLDSLNKP
-1880 NTNPILQGS
+1880 NTNPILQNNQ
-1889 QEEQI
+1889 QEQV

-1916 YESTPSLQQFGTQ
+1916 YENSEELKSFGTQ
-1929 EQYNDYIARVSLG
+1929 EEYNDYIARVSLG

-1954 NSRVK
+1954 TSKVK
-1959 DIVYHGT
+1959 DIVYHGSPIKHDIFKT
-1966 DKDFTKFIKGKQV
+1966 VDENAREERFKHIGAMFTSDKNYTKAFGENLYSVVLNIKNPI
-1979 TPKGKTKG
+1979 TLSDST
-1987 GIWFTDF
+1987 GINSTFVATQYYSKWK
-1994 ANADWVYKEDNG
+1994 NEN
-2006 KVIAALININ
+2006 
-2016 NPVEYNTERE
+2016 
-2026 FHKMYGDYLPTKPVK
+2026 K
-2041 DGQWVDIQTLLDNKK
+2041 DGVIGHDALLDLEHISE
-2056 GDGLLLDIFDATT
+2056 GT
-2069 AGDIGEFTKQQVVF
+2069 EYVVF
-2083 EPEQIHILGSKQD
+2083 DPEQIHILGSQSD
-2096 IEGFKEFVQKDNNSE
+2096 IQGFKEFVQKDNSSE

-2122 NRESNKSNISEGIS
+2122 NRESNKSNISENIS
-2136 GNVNTQEGLNLTKS
+2136 DNVNTQEGLNLTKS

-2223 INISQNSNIESL
+2223 INISQNSNIKSL
-2235 QIQNSNTSLEITDL
+2235 QIQNSNTNLEITDL

-2287 KYSLNFDNSKNLTI
+2287 KYSLAFDNSKNLTI

-2457 LKKTAK
+2457 LKKTTK

-2480 TTLAISESVADI
+2480 TTLTISESVADI

-2548 IYVNVNSVGMNVRT
+2548 IYINVNSVGMNVRT

-2644 YTEQINTLYKQL
+2644 YTEQVNTLYKQL

-2687 KITDLKDQRLRVR
+2687 KITELKDQRLRVR
-2700 NLRSEDIVSEFTV
+2700 NLRAEDIVSEFTV

-2793 KSLAGRVQLLSIR
+2793 KSLAGRVQLLSTR

-2890 ITDLNNVQEEGD
+2890 STDLNNVKEEGD

-3037 LLNKIQNWE
+3037 FLNKIQNWE
-3046 YDFKSVAVANNVES
+3046 YDFKAVAVANNAES

-3114 NKFFIDNILGNE
+3114 NKFFIDNVLGNE
-3126 TIRKYYIALKNLENY
+3126 TIRKYYTALKNLENY

-3212 ESLSIMPKAVPSNFY
+3212 ESLSIIPKAVPSNFY
-3227 KNQMAIKKIVE
+3227 KNQMAIKKIAE
-3238 AANNA
+3238 AANSA

-3283 NEVRANYVRIS
+3283 NEIRANYVRIS

-3342 ILLKYFQ
+3342 ILLRYFQ

-3358 GTTAV
+3358 GTTTV

-3449 KGLGWNMKGGS
+3449 KGLGWNMKSGT

-3517 SDVVKFRRLM
+3517 SDAVKFRRLM

-3577 YSRDIQINENTKVKL
+3577 YSRDIQIDENTKVKL
-3592 WDLFDQQGNLKEEY
+3592 WDLFDQQSNLKEEY

-3734 NRLKPLL
+3734 DRLKPLL

-3753 PATAIGAV
+3753 PVTAIGAV
-3761 VGATWAI
+3761 IGATWAI

-3888 YTDPLSMLQFLDLT
+3888 YTDPPSMLQFLDLT
-3902 KSSPANTLAQMINMP
+3902 ESSPANTLAQMINMP

-3958 SPARKYWGWSS
+3958 SPVRKYWGWSS

-4043 FADELKEVIDKAMV
+4043 FADELKEIINKAMV

-4170 AVEKVAI
+4170 AVEKVVI

>member
-89 NLVTVRENLEVFVKQ
+89 NLVTIRENLEVFVEQ

-256 LKIELK
+256 LKTELK

-281 AKNHLAFLEQSVY
+281 AKKHLAFLEQSVS
-294 DQMKSAI
+294 DQMRSAI

-342 SDIKLPFA
+342 NDIKLPFA

-391 SAKDFNNYIKKNGD
+391 RAEDFNNYIRKNGD

-421 INPEIKFVFEENY
+421 INPKIKFVFEENF
-434 RDNIYAKAFTQDQ
+434 RGTNYAEAFTQDQ
-447 TNFKG
+447 TNFKS

-480 AHNIIDIVVFNKKKQ
+480 AHNIIDIVVFNEKKQ

-529 TDEHEL
+529 TDAHEL
-535 VSELTNKEFVEAL
+535 LSELTNKEFVEAL

-584 ISKPVHVAEIGNTIY
+584 ISKPVHITEIGNTIY

-621 LKLPS
+621 LKLP
-626 VKSGVLELFESN
+626 
-638 PEIANAV
+638 
-645 YEAMGIKNNDNI
+645 
-657 DFENILESLGLS
+657 
-669 NLKTIKTPII
+669 
-679 ISEEDSP
+679 
-686 LKTEHG
+686 
-692 DAKGVRTK
+692 
-700 YYGGIVSSITLSKE
+700 
-714 STFEV
+714 
-719 LVHELLHEYFNSKY
+719 
-733 NTSKNEVFAKNIF
+733 
-746 NTLNRIAKENT
+746 
-757 WFERATKN
+757 
-765 YGKESYKD
+765 
-773 SSEELAILYLT
+773 
-784 SKEFRNNLPEAVK
+784 
-797 NKIEK
+797 
-802 WLIEN
+802 
-807 NIITQQ
+807 
-813 ELNSYLDLNLDVKIK
+813 
-828 DYNINNSQITPQ
+828 
-840 QKQQAQQLYSQY
+840 
-852 LEQNPNGNVEEF
+852 
-864 KSWVDEFNRKSKL
+864 
-877 QGTYDFSASSN
+877 
-888 SGKWNSANNELQSLV
+888 
-903 QNNRKAFAIYKFLI
+903 
-917 GEMETF
+917 
-923 KEIINYLNEKGIEIP
+923 
-938 YTDRMKRADETMT
+938 
-951 AEERK
+951 
-956 SAINSYNN
+956 
-964 SVDSKIEDKAQVEKN
+964 
-979 ILSENNLQDE
+979 
-989 TEYTP
+989 
-994 QELIEKYPLTGV
+994 
-1006 QKVIW
+1006 
-1011 NLIKDIVNKL
+1011 
-1021 GIKVKFS
+1021 
-1028 SSRITE
+1028 
-1034 GFDGSNNPQNGE
+1034 
-1046 ILIRPSTLKNG
+1046 
-1057 RFGEVLVHEIVHA
+1057 
-1070 LTTKIISRVNLG
+1070 
-1082 VTTGLTQKQINAV
+1082 
-1095 KGLMKLFEAVKADNN
+1095 
-1110 LENKYPVKDVFE
+1110 PV
-1122 FIAHLTNEAFVKE
+1122 
-1135 LESKDKNFLQK
+1135 
-1146 VVGFILDT
+1146 
-1154 LGITNANE
+1154 
-1162 LSKKYLLDI
+1162 
-1171 ISDGVFL
+1171 
-1178 QENGI
+1178 
-1183 TVLPSDYGSNI
+1183 
-1194 QGSLSNFISQKSQ
+1194 
-1207 ENKSFD
+1207 FD

-1227 YPEIKLNITNNPI
+1227 YPEIKLNITNNPV
-1240 WEQGDNVLNQEEY
+1240 WEQGDNVFNQEEY

-1259 RLKATEKVL
+1259 RLKATEILLSDKAKQVFAKGEKVKWDLNKILTELAISKEQKQLIL
-1268 DNLSKIKQWESNKS
+1268 DLGITDREQIALELASKYGFIVEVNTAKERKIKKDLEYSNFTSNGFVYQHTSRYGYIKS
-1282 IDQNTLWKKIGELGI
+1282 KEEDKYNPDKYIKI
-1297 SKQQLDLLKE
+1297 SKQ
-1307 SEGSTIEEKLSSF
+1307 
-1320 AANYSYTIEIN
+1320 
-1331 TAKDEFI
+1331 EFI
-1338 VSEYDS
+1338 DEYNKDVK
-1344 ETDQFV
+1344 EQPTQ
-1350 DRNYGTKNTEHY
+1350 HY

-1374 ENAIRILGIVNVVSA
+1374 ENAIRIPGVVNVISA
-1389 GGSYHDGDF
+1389 GGGYHDGQF
-1398 NQSRGDMAG
+1398 NQSKGDMAG

-1412 EQVGEKEEIWE
+1412 DKIDNALIEDTRDPQIELDENGNYAQVQYGKLSQ
-1423 DIDDWTGKRK
+1423 TGG
-1433 DFKELKLHGSKTRR
+1433 KLTKTRR

-1455 QKVREQNNLVGDE
+1455 QKVRDRKDLLQTTLARPDVTDRVVLSEINKKIEEDETGFGIGNEVTIDGITYERNVSNGKWRYKEFQNIRGNE
-1468 FKKKHGYFELDGYTY
+1468 T
-1483 AEKYDNLTRQKT
+1483 Q
-1495 PYKFDS
+1495 
-1501 KYGKSIPVPQ
+1501 
-1511 EEEVFISRDE
+1511 
-1521 YEQAKTRALG
+1521 
-1531 LDKEIQSN
+1531 N
-1539 QFLQLLNKDN
+1539 QFLQLLNKNN

-1590 ELAKLT
+1590 E
-1596 AEQGLIQD
+1596 IRRVD
-1604 QIDATIKNLQPHFV
+1604 I
-1618 VFIEGKT
+1618 
-1625 KVTKTENEA
+1625 
-1634 KQIVNDYNNAIGEE
+1634 
-1648 NPFSAKAWYETVEIE
+1648 
-1663 GKDLEIESL
+1663 EIESIKKGRL
-1672 KDEIKELE
+1672 GFDKTELGKEKEIKTGQKIEEILFAQSPESNRVKEFEQKGYITNVRIDIDTAKLE
-1680 KRKQELKSQGI
+1680 AKEQEKANLKSQGI

-1698 AFYEIKVG
+1698 AFYEIRVG
-1706 NILEKLFGKNNV
+1706 NILEKQFGKDNV

-1728 WREITINQARDLQDI
+1728 WREITINQARDLQNI
-1743 LLQRDEAN
+1743 LLQKDEAN

-1763 VLVDAVNQKQDT
+1763 VLIDAINKKADT

-1787 FRDTPIVQEAIKK
+1787 FRDTPIVQEGIKK

-1813 QVVKQKGEAYSW
+1813 QVVKQKGEALNW
-1825 WNNFVKWIMNQFN
+1825 WNKFVKWIINQFN

-1861 LNNIGNNSFQQFQQ
+1861 L
-1875 SLNNP
+1875 
-1880 NTNPILQGS
+1880 GS
-1889 QEEQI
+1889 Q
-1894 KKFAELQERLN
+1894 
-1905 NKEFLEGAKNA
+1905 
-1916 YESTPSLQQFGTQ
+1916 T
-1929 EQYNDYIARVSLG
+1929 
-1942 IIKNPSSGEYNY
+1942 
-1954 NSRVK
+1954 
-1959 DIVYHGT
+1959 
-1966 DKDFTKFIKGKQV
+1966 
-1979 TPKGKTKG
+1979 
-1987 GIWFTDF
+1987 
-1994 ANADWVYKEDNG
+1994 
-2006 KVIAALININ
+2006 
-2016 NPVEYNTERE
+2016 
-2026 FHKMYGDYLPTKPVK
+2026 
-2041 DGQWVDIQTLLDNKK
+2041 DIQ
-2056 GDGLLLDIFDATT
+2056 
-2069 AGDIGEFTKQQVVF
+2069 
-2083 EPEQIHILGSKQD
+2083 
-2096 IEGFKEFVQKDNNSE
+2096 
-2111 INSSVSDDIDF
+2111 
-2122 NRESNKSNISEGIS
+2122 
-2136 GNVNTQEGLNLTKS
+2136 GLNLTKS

-2235 QIQNSNTSLEITDL
+2235 QIQNSNTNLEITDL

-2287 KYSLNFDNSKNLTI
+2287 KYSLAFDNSKNLTI

-2480 TTLAISESVADI
+2480 TTLTISESVADI

-2548 IYVNVNSVGMNVRT
+2548 IYINVNSVGMNVRT

-2644 YTEQINTLYKQL
+2644 YTEQVNMLYKQL

-2700 NLRSEDIVSEFTV
+2700 NLRAEDIVSEFTV

-2793 KSLAGRVQLLSIR
+2793 KSLAGRVQLLSTR

-2890 ITDLNNVQEEGD
+2890 STDLNNVKEEGD

-2956 KSKLDTPEKKNKS
+2956 KLKLDTPEKKNKS
-2969 LKPFIDQIANQYEA
+2969 LKPFIDKIANQYEA

-3037 LLNKIQNWE
+3037 FLNKIQNWE
-3046 YDFKSVAVANNVES
+3046 YDFKSVAVANNAES

-3114 NKFFIDNILGNE
+3114 NKFFIDNVLGNE
-3126 TIRKYYIALKNLENY
+3126 TIRKYYTALKNLENY

-3212 ESLSIMPKAVPSNFY
+3212 ESLSIIPKAVPSNFY
-3227 KNQMAIKKIVE
+3227 KNQMAIKKIAE
-3238 AANNA
+3238 AANSA

-3283 NEVRANYVRIS
+3283 NEIRANYVRIS

-3358 GTTAV
+3358 GTTTV

-3401 KEDRELLEYLRK
+3401 KENRELLEYLRK

-3422 KEIQPFFTYKKLSA
+3422 KEIQPFLTYKKLSA

-3449 KGLGWNMKGGS
+3449 KGLGWNMKSGS

-3517 SDVVKFRRLM
+3517 SDAVKFRRLM

-3577 YSRDIQINENTKVKL
+3577 YSRDIQIDENTKVKL

-3753 PATAIGAV
+3753 PVTAIGAV
-3761 VGATWAI
+3761 IGATWAI

-3888 YTDPLSMLQFLDLT
+3888 YTDPPSMLQFLDLT
-3902 KSSPANTLAQMINMP
+3902 ESSPANTLAQMINMP

-3958 SPARKYWGWSS
+3958 SPARKYWGWNS

-4008 EIEARILNIKN
+4008 EMEARILNIKN

-4043 FADELKEVIDKAMV
+4043 FADELKEIINKAMV

-4130 GGAILNY
+4130 GGVILNY

-4157 ALNRAGINYIAPK
+4157 ALNRAGINYITPK
-4170 AVEKVAI
+4170 AVEKVVI

>member
-1 MKKCDIR
+1 MFIFSLFPNIPNIGGLSFTVFVPVNFDINSKFNKDNLASVSGTEDAKAGFHFTSNYEDADFYAVPAYLKSKTKKVVIP
-8 FKVENDLT
+8 VLL
-16 TIGAVD
+16 
-22 ESNNIQDITAVT
+22 NI
-34 EYKNQFDKEARF
+34 KNQ
-46 FYNYKKEVFAFDG
+46 
-59 YQLKFNESNLKEF
+59 
-72 NKIQKNENN
+72 KI
-81 YYRTRLGD
+81 
-89 NLVTVRENLEVFVKQ
+89 
-104 GLNSVENFNFKD
+104 
-116 KENKLFDKGIPF
+116 
-128 ENISIEQRQA
+128 
-138 LSKQNIIYPA
+138 
-148 NIINKTDLPIEIK
+148 
-161 NYVNLYNQYISLNS
+161 
-175 SNRANFATNRS
+175 
-186 VINENTVLYLDSA
+186 
-199 NKLNYI
+199 
-205 MAASDLASLEE
+205 
-216 SEVHGNNYLSIAL
+216 
-229 AQRGEQEDVNISE
+229 
-242 SVSDNPVYAKRIKE
+242 
-256 LKIELK
+256 
-262 ELVDKRG
+262 
-269 RVLPGKE
+269 
-276 RQYNN
+276 
-281 AKNHLAFLEQSVY
+281 
-294 DQMKSAI
+294 
-301 ILFLQENKIKVNY
+301 
-314 SLANSLYE
+314 
-322 IAIKSDT
+322 
-329 TADFHEKMQDRFY
+329 
-342 SDIKLPFA
+342 
-350 FSYFDSWGMSISEL
+350 
-364 MKKEY
+364 
-369 NRINTESK
+369 
-377 KFDGKDGIYIERTH
+377 
-391 SAKDFNNYIKKNGD
+391 
-405 RQTKYIWKLI
+405 
-415 KNVAFK
+415 
-421 INPEIKFVFEENY
+421 
-434 RDNIYAKAFTQDQ
+434 
-447 TNFKG
+447 
-452 TRIEIRA
+452 
-459 SLLQNPKQ
+459 
-467 AAATLVHEIIHSI
+467 
-480 AHNIIDIVVFNKKKQ
+480 
-495 IHLLTERQ
+495 
-503 INAVKELTKL
+503 
-513 IKEVQ
+513 
-518 ANDKTNKFYGA
+518 
-529 TDEHEL
+529 
-535 VSELTNKEFVEAL
+535 
-548 KEKAPNIFRRIQNF
+548 
-562 FLNILGIEKN
+562 
-572 KYRRAEA
+572 
-579 ILKDI
+579 
-584 ISKPVHVAEIGNTIY
+584 
-599 PGLFPQKT
+599 
-607 FYKNDFLESVADSN
+607 
-621 LKLPS
+621 
-626 VKSGVLELFESN
+626 
-638 PEIANAV
+638 
-645 YEAMGIKNNDNI
+645 
-657 DFENILESLGLS
+657 
-669 NLKTIKTPII
+669 
-679 ISEEDSP
+679 
-686 LKTEHG
+686 
-692 DAKGVRTK
+692 
-700 YYGGIVSSITLSKE
+700 
-714 STFEV
+714 
-719 LVHELLHEYFNSKY
+719 
-733 NTSKNEVFAKNIF
+733 
-746 NTLNRIAKENT
+746 LNRMI
-757 WFERATKN
+757 
-765 YGKESYKD
+765 
-773 SSEELAILYLT
+773 
-784 SKEFRNNLPEAVK
+784 
-797 NKIEK
+797 
-802 WLIEN
+802 
-807 NIITQQ
+807 
-813 ELNSYLDLNLDVKIK
+813 DL
-828 DYNINNSQITPQ
+828 
-840 QKQQAQQLYSQY
+840 
-852 LEQNPNGNVEEF
+852 
-864 KSWVDEFNRKSKL
+864 R
-877 QGTYDFSASSN
+877 
-888 SGKWNSANNELQSLV
+888 
-903 QNNRKAFAIYKFLI
+903 
-917 GEMETF
+917 
-923 KEIINYLNEKGIEIP
+923 
-938 YTDRMKRADETMT
+938 
-951 AEERK
+951 
-956 SAINSYNN
+956 
-964 SVDSKIEDKAQVEKN
+964 
-979 ILSENNLQDE
+979 
-989 TEYTP
+989 
-994 QELIEKYPLTGV
+994 
-1006 QKVIW
+1006 
-1011 NLIKDIVNKL
+1011 
-1021 GIKVKFS
+1021 
-1028 SSRITE
+1028 
-1034 GFDGSNNPQNGE
+1034 
-1046 ILIRPSTLKNG
+1046 
-1057 RFGEVLVHEIVHA
+1057 
-1070 LTTKIISRVNLG
+1070 
-1082 VTTGLTQKQINAV
+1082 
-1095 KGLMKLFEAVKADNN
+1095 
-1110 LENKYPVKDVFE
+1110 
-1122 FIAHLTNEAFVKE
+1122 
-1135 LESKDKNFLQK
+1135 
-1146 VVGFILDT
+1146 
-1154 LGITNANE
+1154 GIT
-1162 LSKKYLLDI
+1162 
-1171 ISDGVFL
+1171 
-1178 QENGI
+1178 
-1183 TVLPSDYGSNI
+1183 
-1194 QGSLSNFISQKSQ
+1194 
-1207 ENKSFD
+1207 
-1213 KELAQKIQDKLQKL
+1213 
-1227 YPEIKLNITNNPI
+1227 
-1240 WEQGDNVLNQEEY
+1240 
-1253 NNQVNY
+1253 
-1259 RLKATEKVL
+1259 
-1268 DNLSKIKQWESNKS
+1268 
-1282 IDQNTLWKKIGELGI
+1282 
-1297 SKQQLDLLKE
+1297 
-1307 SEGSTIEEKLSSF
+1307 
-1320 AANYSYTIEIN
+1320 
-1331 TAKDEFI
+1331 
-1338 VSEYDS
+1338 
-1344 ETDQFV
+1344 
-1350 DRNYGTKNTEHY
+1350 
-1362 SNLTVPGGTNYT
+1362 
-1374 ENAIRILGIVNVVSA
+1374 
-1389 GGSYHDGDF
+1389 
-1398 NQSRGDMAG
+1398 
-1407 WFRSD
+1407 
-1412 EQVGEKEEIWE
+1412 
-1423 DIDDWTGKRK
+1423 
-1433 DFKELKLHGSKTRR
+1433 
-1447 ILEVQSFF
+1447 
-1455 QKVREQNNLVGDE
+1455 
-1468 FKKKHGYFELDGYTY
+1468 
-1483 AEKYDNLTRQKT
+1483 
-1495 PYKFDS
+1495 
-1501 KYGKSIPVPQ
+1501 
-1511 EEEVFISRDE
+1511 RDE
-1521 YEQAKTRALG
+1521 Y
-1531 LDKEIQSN
+1531 N
-1539 QFLQLLNKDN
+1539 
-1549 NWVTFFIKSIIQD
+1549 SI
-1562 SAKKG
+1562 G
-1567 YEKVLFPK
+1567 
-1575 GETAAKIEGHETIAN
+1575 
-1590 ELAKLT
+1590 
-1596 AEQGLIQD
+1596 
-1604 QIDATIKNLQPHFV
+1604 
-1618 VFIEGKT
+1618 T
-1625 KVTKTENEA
+1625 KVKSFIQQGYDSIYLRQYSETN
-1634 KQIVNDYNNAIGEE
+1634 
-1648 NPFSAKAWYETVEIE
+1648 KA
-1663 GKDLEIESL
+1663 D
-1672 KDEIKELE
+1672 
-1680 KRKQELKSQGI
+1680 
-1691 EKLKPIE
+1691 
-1698 AFYEIKVG
+1698 
-1706 NILEKLFGKNNV
+1706 
-1718 KTITDEYGNQ
+1718 
-1728 WREITINQARDLQDI
+1728 
-1743 LLQRDEAN
+1743 
-1751 RIIGQANIKAMT
+1751 
-1763 VLVDAVNQKQDT
+1763 
-1775 LPHEYAHHYIAW
+1775 
-1787 FRDTPIVQEAIKK
+1787 
-1800 WGSEEALVQSIGE
+1800 
-1813 QVVKQKGEAYSW
+1813 
-1825 WNNFVKWIMNQFN
+1825 
-1838 SLSKL
+1838 
-1843 QKEELTQIL
+1843 
-1852 TDAFLTRQD
+1852 
-1861 LNNIGNNSFQQFQQ
+1861 
-1875 SLNNP
+1875 
-1880 NTNPILQGS
+1880 
-1889 QEEQI
+1889 
-1894 KKFAELQERLN
+1894 
-1905 NKEFLEGAKNA
+1905 
-1916 YESTPSLQQFGTQ
+1916 
-1929 EQYNDYIARVSLG
+1929 DYI
-1942 IIKNPSSGEYNY
+1942 
-1954 NSRVK
+1954 
-1959 DIVYHGT
+1959 
-1966 DKDFTKFIKGKQV
+1966 
-1979 TPKGKTKG
+1979 
-1987 GIWFTDF
+1987 
-1994 ANADWVYKEDNG
+1994 
-2006 KVIAALININ
+2006 
-2016 NPVEYNTERE
+2016 
-2026 FHKMYGDYLPTKPVK
+2026 
-2041 DGQWVDIQTLLDNKK
+2041 
-2056 GDGLLLDIFDATT
+2056 
-2069 AGDIGEFTKQQVVF
+2069 VF
-2083 EPEQIHILGSKQD
+2083 EPEQIHILGGKQD
-2096 IEGFKEFVQKDNNSE
+2096 IQGFKEFVQKD
-2111 INSSVSDDIDF
+2111 
-2122 NRESNKSNISEGIS
+2122 
-2136 GNVNTQEGLNLTKS
+2136 NVNTQEGLNLTKS

-2223 INISQNSNIESL
+2223 INISQNSNIGSL
-2235 QIQNSNTSLEITDL
+2235 QIQNSNTNLEITDL

-2480 TTLAISESVADI
+2480 TTLTISESVADI

-2548 IYVNVNSVGMNVRT
+2548 IYINVNSVGMNVRT

-2700 NLRSEDIVSEFTV
+2700 NLRAEDIVSEFTV

-2772 AFKDGKKVPETALD
+2772 AFKDGKKVSETALD

-2793 KSLAGRVQLLSIR
+2793 KSLAGRVQLLSTR

-2890 ITDLNNVQEEGD
+2890 STDLNNVKEEGD

-2910 NGRKMNALDFKARN
+2910 NGRKMNALDFKAKN

-2956 KSKLDTPEKKNKS
+2956 KSKLATPEKKNKS

-3037 LLNKIQNWE
+3037 FLNKIQNWE
-3046 YDFKSVAVANNVES
+3046 YDFKSVAVANNAES

-3114 NKFFIDNILGNE
+3114 NKFFIDNVLGNE
-3126 TIRKYYIALKNLENY
+3126 TIRKYYTALKNLENY

-3212 ESLSIMPKAVPSNFY
+3212 ESLSIIPKAVPSNFY
-3227 KNQMAIKKIVE
+3227 KNQMAIKKIAE
-3238 AANNA
+3238 AANSA

-3283 NEVRANYVRIS
+3283 NEIRANYVRIS
-3294 DAQNAVINSLLT
+3294 DAQNAVINGLLT

-3358 GTTAV
+3358 GTTTV

-3449 KGLGWNMKGGS
+3449 KGLGWNPKSVS

-3474 ASGKYYTADYYY
+3474 ASGKYYPADYYY

-3491 LPQSMFKFFTFSHK
+3491 LPQSMFKFFTSNHK

-3517 SDVVKFRRLM
+3517 SDAVKFRRLM

-3545 NEKFLNTQKL
+3545 NEKFLNPQKL
-3555 DAFHWQKSIEYLNQG
+3555 DAFHWQKSTEYLNQG

-3577 YSRDIQINENTKVKL
+3577 YSRDIQIDENTKVKL

-3616 QLGRGKQFNA
+3616 QLGRGKQFDA
-3626 FTSKVNKMIVEVHGD
+3626 FTSKVNKMTVEVHGD
-3641 YQETRGFKA
+3641 FQETRGFKA

-3723 LSAALLRPIFG
+3723 VSAALLRPIFG
-3734 NRLKPLL
+3734 DRLKPLL

-3753 PATAIGAV
+3753 PVTAIGAV

-3807 RELLKNTYSNKSLS
+3807 RERLKNTYSNKSLS
-3821 ALENLAMNES
+3821 ALENLAINES

-3842 MLGMLIRWKLHR
+3842 MLSMLIRWKLHR

-3864 ESTTDQVL
+3864 ESITDQVL
-3872 LAILNR
+3872 LATLNI

-3888 YTDPLSMLQFLDLT
+3888 YTDPASMLQFLDLT
-3902 KSSPANTLAQMINMP
+3902 ESSPANTLAQMINMP
-3917 IKVQKQME
+3917 IKVQKQRE

-3978 IKTRETKQF
+3978 IKTRETEQF

-4008 EIEARILNIKN
+4008 EMEARILNIKN

-4043 FADELKEVIDKAMV
+4043 FADELKEIIDKAMV
-4057 KPKYLDNEQT
+4057 KPKYLDDEQT

-4137 STKYKIYKKEI
+4137 NTKYKIYKKEI

-4157 ALNRAGINYIAPK
+4157 ALNRAGINYIPPK